1 MALPTKPRGTE
12 SSEHSA
18 QVSSDAT
25 PRCLLSQPFDI
36 QWDVYKY
43 LDYPS
48 LIEFQL
54 ASKDT
59 YRIASTLMKTKKHQ
73 PDPARFSKLGAPD
86 LHLMLAAIG
95 DSFFM
100 LTSHHHN
107 QLKIATKPSSAFKTW
122 QTQTFHTQY
131 PEFDLDP
138 LPFKIRNTFKKQ
150 YIENV
155 TFCFV
160 LSPLNTIR
168 SGLLG
173 LINKNGTQEALVF
186 INGYLDALKS
196 PQLLAHFK
204 TLVQPT
210 ADEASSNVP
219 PVFKQIP
226 YYSWENSPAQDVWP
240 VAYGFWEDIVSQG
253 DKDKLVFWLTDLLV
267 YYATPPLIGALIQRR
282 AFGETLTLLNGLIKL
297 APLTEWLEADQHRY
311 IDYYELA
318 MFLALYLGQPDDQEL
333 DEFLTEAQARLKA
346 DLAYLAKCPALYG
359 LGWEQT
365 ARHHVILQGHP
376 PMSER
381 NDSIPLKSRCS
392 TWYHKHTRMLIL
404 RDQKIYVQPVIA
416 MVH

>member
-18 QVSSDAT
+18 QISSDAT
-25 PRCLLSQPFDI
+25 PWCLLSQPLDV

-48 LIEFQL
+48 LAEFQL
-54 ASKDT
+54 ASKDA
-59 YRIASTLMKTKKHQ
+59 YRTASTLMETKEHQNRYMLYYSAGLLVNGQ
-73 PDPARFSKLGAPD
+73 PDPVRFSKLGAPD
-86 LHLMLAAIG
+86 LHLMLDAIG

-107 QLKIATKPSSAFKTW
+107 QPKTATKPSSAFKTW

-138 LPFKIRNTFKKQ
+138 LPFKIRNIFKKQ

-160 LSPLNTIR
+160 PSPLNTIR

-173 LINKNGTQEALVF
+173 LINKNGTQEALLF

-204 TLVQPT
+204 TLAQPT

-226 YYSWENSPAQDVWP
+226 YYSWENSLAQ
-240 VAYGFWEDIVSQG
+240 
-253 DKDKLVFWLTDLLV
+253 
-267 YYATPPLIGALIQRR
+267 
-282 AFGETLTLLNGLIKL
+282 ETLTLLNGLIKL
-297 APLTEWLEADQHRY
+297 TPLTEWLEADQHRY

-333 DEFLTEAQARLKA
+333 DEFLAEAQARLKA
-346 DLAYLAKCPALYG
+346 DLVYLA
-359 LGWEQT
+359 
-365 ARHHVILQGHP
+365 
-376 PMSER
+376 
-381 NDSIPLKSRCS
+381 
-392 TWYHKHTRMLIL
+392 
-404 RDQKIYVQPVIA
+404 
-416 MVH
+416 